1 MKDFMFTLWDV
12 EHGLSIWIQ
21 TPSGQNHC
29 IDAGKNNDTD
39 FSPYVHMRIS
49 HNVKMLDYLII
60 SHPDKDHI
68 EGLPDLVKNLGYPRV
83 LSRNRTLPDQD
94 KYGDCKSEYLETF
107 KYLDTTYIAPVD
119 ESNSPLNPLINGDV
133 LIHSFH
139 NIYRD
144 GMSKNNTSM
153 VVFYKFNN
161 HLFVMPGDI
170 EPDGWSILRQ
180 NYIDI
185 IQIIKRG
192 TKSITLVAPHHG
204 RPSAYSQE
212 MIDDLSPDIILISDK
227 FAKHETDTRYYSAG
241 TGFFV
246 YSQDKY
252 SGYKAQ
258 GQLRSL
264 STKTKGRIRININQ
278 SGLYTI
284 NYDNTDFI
292 LFSRFKDMGK

>member
-29 IDAGKNNDTD
+29 IDAGKNNDTE
-39 FSPYVHMRIS
+39 FSPYKHMRMR
-49 HNVKMLDYLII
+49 HNVQMLDYLII

-68 EGLPDLVKNLGYPRV
+68 EGLPDLVKNLGDPRV
-83 LSRNRTLPDQD
+83 LCRNKTLPDKD
-94 KYGDCKSEYLETF
+94 KYGDGQEEYLNVF
-107 KYLDTTYIAPVD
+107 KRLDTTYTKPVD
-119 ESNSPLNPLINGDV
+119 ESNSPLHPCINGNV

-139 NIYRD
+139 NIYCD

-161 HLFVMPGDI
+161 HLFIMPGDI

-180 NYIDI
+180 NYIDEI
-185 IQIIKRG
+185 KIIKKE
-192 TKSITLVAPHHG
+192 TESITLVAPHHG

-246 YSQDKY
+246 YSHDKY
-252 SGYKAQ
+252 LGAKAE
-258 GQLRSL
+258 REIRFL
-264 STKTKGRIRININQ
+264 STKTKGRIRINIDQ

-284 NYDNTDFI
+284 NYDNKDFM
-292 LFSRFKDMGK
+292 LFSRLGDVDK

>member
-1 MKDFMFTLWDV
+1 MT
-12 EHGLSIWIQ
+12 SA
-21 TPSGQNHC
+21 C
-29 IDAGKNNDTD
+29 
-39 FSPYVHMRIS
+39 FSRGHT
-49 HNVKMLDYLII
+49 
-60 SHPDKDHI
+60 
-68 EGLPDLVKNLGYPRV
+68 GF
-83 LSRNRTLPDQD
+83 SRNATLVA
-94 KYGDCKSEYLETF
+94 T
-107 KYLDTTYIAPVD
+107 V
-119 ESNSPLNPLINGDV
+119 NPPALAGGVFN
-133 LIHSFH
+133 HSFH

-185 IQIIKRG
+185 IKTIKRG

-227 FAKHETDTRYYSAG
+227 FAKHETDIRYYSAG